1 MRFWK
6 FWYRLAFR
14 FCIRLGLLIPRN
26 AGLCDMVKFW
36 EDRKKCEK
44 ITNFIWCCLLSS
56 NLGDFFKFMKPSQS
70 IWTLRTNCPLG
81 LKKHYADP
89 MGRAST
95 SKLLTLRAANIP
107 PAQHCQ
113 NMMPIKKVLAFGRFI
128 CLKAVIALIFF
139 LQQCFFALWLQRCR
153 WDFKSW
159 WARSNVVGIICP
171 PWL

>member
-81 LKKHYADP
+81 LKKHYAAP

-107 PAQHCQ
+107 PGPTLPKHDAHKKGACFWQIH
-113 NMMPIKKVLAFGRFI
+113 MPQGSDCTDFFSSAVLL
-128 CLKAVIALIFF
+128 CLMVAIVY
-139 LQQCFFALWLQRCR
+139 
-153 WDFKSW
+153 
-159 WARSNVVGIICP
+159 
-171 PWL
+171 

>member
-1 MRFWK
+1 MRSWK

-107 PAQHCQ
+107 PGPTLPKHDAH
-113 NMMPIKKVLAFGRFI
+113 KKGACFLQIHMFAYI
-128 CLKAVIALIFF
+128 CPKAVIALIFF
-139 LQQCFFALWLQRCR
+139 SSAAVLLCLTVAI
-153 WDFKSW
+153 
-159 WARSNVVGIICP
+159 VY
-171 PWL
+171 